1 MKTCLKY
8 SPQNVL
14 WLCKLWAILFAII
27 YINFQQ
33 NEVNFYERV
42 IKLCMRGVS
51 HPFPTLRAVYCTCAW
66 GVNLTRRL
74 LQTGRSYNKLLAVIR
89 SATLFSHTPTAR
101 KTLQNN
107 VSVMSC
113 IWPVLHPS
121 CPACILHCI
130 CPVLHL
136 KCPACVLSNIRHAL
150 RPSCK
155 ESDQQSI
162 ACVLSFNSH
171 ILLQNWIWPVLSQYC
186 QGFQQIFT

>member
-1 MKTCLKY
+1 MQTLVYINYPYLGQALIKY
-8 SPQNVL
+8 SQRFIREFWNCVRDGSATPSPHFR
-14 WLCKLWAILFAII
+14 LCTAHA
-27 YINFQQ
+27 Q
-33 NEVNFYERV
+33 
-42 IKLCMRGVS
+42 
-51 HPFPTLRAVYCTCAW
+51 

-107 VSVMSC
+107 VSVLSC

-136 KCPACVLSNIRHAL
+136 KCPACVLSSIRHAL

-171 ILLQNWIWPVLSQYC
+171 ILLQNCIWPVLSQYC